1 MAPAAHNPG
10 MVNGAEVKTLLYAK
24 IHKPR
29 RAPDKPLG
37 RKGMGTPFCPIRH
50 RLATGGHSLSLLP
63 RNGPRARPPPREGA
77 CRTLLLFLP
86 LDSATEKAWAMWK
99 FPWSARGTP
108 VLQQR
113 PPFKTTSGLGMG
125 TSEHRTNPTSW
136 QRTGV
141 RRCGLQFSCCPSRR
155 WGWGASLGL
164 SEPQFLHQKPTESSA
179 TSCVGEVKNE
189 SKCS

>member
-50 RLATGGHSLSLLP
+50 RLATGGHSLSLQP

-108 VLQQR
+108 VAKSLQ
-113 PPFKTTSGLGMG
+113 LC
-125 TSEHRTNPTSW
+125 PTL
-136 QRTGV
+136 
-141 RRCGLQFSCCPSRR
+141 CD
-155 WGWGASLGL
+155 
-164 SEPQFLHQKPTESSA
+164 PTEGSPPGFSVPGILQA
-179 TSCVGEVKNE
+179 RTVEWVAIPFSNACK
-189 SKCS
+189 